1 MRDRLAGVRSLIR
14 LVLPGLALALWTGAL
29 TGEPA
34 GAGTLES
41 AWTPQVQEQ
50 EPPPA
55 TDADTVPAADTL
67 SLPVPEELA
76 QALEAS
82 AGLGLIRDSIE
93 WYLVGQ
99 DTLSAAVR
107 QARRSRV
114 LALIEQAE
122 RLQTTLA
129 ELVPGLDSLPPED
142 AEIIDS
148 AGVSMSGPGLVRSRV
163 EGFLTWLWMAY
174 REGVQAQRA
183 RADSLNRAFSEASRE
198 EAPALESQ
206 IRLAL
211 SQIDTLYQMEVG
223 QLRIA
228 DRIGVST
235 DQAWRA
241 LEQEWISRADGLTG
255 NLQLAQL
262 ERDRLREEL
271 RDAQRARLSDA
282 QTSTIRTEIQ
292 GADRRIA
299 DLARALESTSDLLDQ
314 RGFETAQYRRLV
326 IQATGEVTGDILNW
340 NVLRGLVSDFVRSS
354 VAWVRDHGPTMIVRF
369 LIVMAFVVLGRVGI
383 RVFWWAFR
391 FLGMVHLPR
400 LATTLVGRMLTP
412 VGTVVGFGLGLMA
425 IGVDPTT
432 VLAGAGVLG
441 VVVGFALQDSLSNL
455 AAGFFI
461 LFYRPWDLDDVIEAS
476 GVVGRVRS
484 MGLANTTLVTFD
496 NRRVSVPNAK
506 LWGSVVANRSSE
518 PTRRAESVARVGYQ
532 EDLNKVMETVL
543 GVLQDH
549 DLVLEEP
556 AASAHVSG
564 SGPSWLELKV
574 WAWTRNEDWWTLTAS
589 MPALIKTA
597 LHEAGIEIPLPRQEI
612 MGLVDA
618 EPAPGTD

>member
-67 SLPVPEELA
+67 SVPVPEELA

-99 DTLSAAVR
+99 DTLPAAVR

-122 RLQTTLA
+122 RIQTTLA

-206 IRLAL
+206 IRLVL
-211 SQIDTLYQMEVG
+211 SQIDTLYHMEVG

-354 VAWVRDHGPTMIVRF
+354 VAWVKDHGPTMIVRF

-391 FLGMVHLPR
+391 LLGMVHLPR

-518 PTRRAESVARVGYQ
+518 PTRRAEAVARVGYQ
-532 EDLNKVMETVL
+532 EDLNRVMETVL
-543 GVLQDH
+543 GVLRDH

-556 AASAHVSG
+556 APSAHVSG

-589 MPALIKTA
+589 MPALIKAT

-612 MGLVDA
+612 MGLADP
-618 EPAPGTD
+618 EPLTSTD